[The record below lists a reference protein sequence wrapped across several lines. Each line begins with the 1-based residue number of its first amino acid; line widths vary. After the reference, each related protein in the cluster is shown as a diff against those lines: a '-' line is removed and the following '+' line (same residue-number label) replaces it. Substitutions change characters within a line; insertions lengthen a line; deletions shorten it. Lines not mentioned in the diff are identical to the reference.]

1 MEDATNGGSM
11 IAIIGHIDVDP
22 AQRDELV
29 ASTVELQRATAGDEP
44 GCLVYTIAADPANPG
59 RISIVELW
67 ETATRSMPTSN
78 TPISSPPG
86 MRCVPGPVWAGR
98 R

>member
-1 MEDATNGGSM
+1 M

-22 AQRDELV
+22 TQRDGLV
-29 ASTVELQRATAGDEP
+29 ASTVDLQRATASDEP
-44 GCLVYTIAADPANPG
+44 GCLVYTIAADP
-59 RISIVELW
+59 R
-67 ETATRSMPTSN
+67 TRVGSASSSCGSRPKRSTPTSN

-86 MRCVPGPVWAGR
+86 MRCGPEPVWAAR